1 MTKINISLED
11 LMDAG
16 AHFGHQTKRW
26 NPKMEE
32 HLYGQEDGVHIF
44 DLTKTKPLIEEA
56 LEFLAKAAKD
66 GKKILI
72 LGTKKQIK
80 DKVAEVAEKIG
91 VAYVNERWL
100 GGTISNF
107 DQIKKSINKME
118 EMKENLAAGF
128 YNKYTKKERLL
139 IDREIARLE
148 RFFGGVKSLTGI
160 PDVLFVVDTK
170 RESAAVRE
178 ANVKKVPMVGI
189 VDSNADPDPIDYPIP
204 MNDDASKAL
213 EYILNLV
220 GQTIEEGKKG
230 IAQKVKTEK

>member
-1 MTKINISLED
+1 MSKINISLED

-32 HLYGQEDGVHIF
+32 YLYGQEEGVHIF

-56 LEFLAKAAKD
+56 LEFLAKSAKE

-80 DKVAEVAEKIG
+80 DKVAEVAEKVG
-91 VAYVNERWL
+91 VPYVNERWL
-100 GGTISNF
+100 GGTVSNF
-107 DQIKKSINKME
+107 GQMKRSIDKME
-118 EMKENLAAGF
+118 EMKENLATGF

-139 IDREIARLE
+139 IDREIIRLE
-148 RFFGGVKSLTGI
+148 KFFGGIKSLTGV
-160 PDVLFVVDTK
+160 PDVLFVIDTK

-178 ANVKKVPMVGI
+178 AAERKIPVVGI
-189 VDSNADPDPIDYPIP
+189 VDSNADPDLIDYPIP

-213 EYILNLV
+213 TYILDLV
-220 GQTIEEGKKG
+220 GQAIGQEKT
-230 IAQKVKTEK
+230 QTEK

>member
-1 MTKINISLED
+1 MSKINISLED

-32 HLYGQEDGVHIF
+32 YLYGQEEGVHIF

-56 LEFLAKAAKD
+56 LEFLAKSAKE

-80 DKVAEVAEKIG
+80 DKVAEVAEKVG
-91 VAYVNERWL
+91 VPYVNERWL
-100 GGTISNF
+100 GGTVSNF
-107 DQIKKSINKME
+107 GQMKRSIDKME
-118 EMKENLAAGF
+118 EMKENLATGF
-128 YNKYTKKERLL
+128 YNKYTKKEKLL
-139 IDREIARLE
+139 IDREIVRLE
-148 RFFGGVKSLTGI
+148 KFFGGIKSLTGV
-160 PDVLFVVDTK
+160 PDVLFVIDTK

-178 ANVKKVPMVGI
+178 AAERKIPVVGI
-189 VDSNADPDPIDYPIP
+189 VDSNADPDLIDYPIP

-213 EYILNLV
+213 TYILDLV
-220 GQTIEEGKKG
+220 GRAIGQEKT
-230 IAQKVKTEK
+230 QTEK

>member
-1 MTKINISLED
+1 MANVKVSLEE

-16 AHFGHQTKRW
+16 AHFGHQTRRW

-32 HLYGQEDGVHIF
+32 YLYGQENGVHIF

-56 LEFLAKAAKD
+56 LAYITKSVKE
-66 GKKILI
+66 GKTVLI

-80 DKVAEVAEKIG
+80 DKVAEVAERVG
-91 VAYVNERWL
+91 VPYVNERWL

-107 DQIKKSINKME
+107 PQMQRSLKKLE
-118 EMKENLAAGF
+118 EMKVNMATGI

-148 RFFGGVKSLTGI
+148 RFFGGVKTLKNI
-160 PDVLFVVDTK
+160 PDVLFVIDTK
-170 RESAAVRE
+170 REAGAVHE
-178 ANVKKVPMVGI
+178 ANERKVPVVGI
-189 VDSNADPDPIDYPIP
+189 VDSNSDPDKIDYPIP

-213 EYILNLV
+213 EYILCLV
-220 GQTIEEGKKG
+220 EQAIEEGK
-230 IAQKVKTEK
+230 QKEK

>member
-1 MTKINISLED
+1 MSKINISLED

-32 HLYGQEDGVHIF
+32 YLYGQEEGVHIF

-56 LEFLAKAAKD
+56 LEFLAKSAKE

-80 DKVAEVAEKIG
+80 DKVAEVAEKVGIP
-91 VAYVNERWL
+91 YVNERWL
-100 GGTISNF
+100 GGTVSNF
-107 DQIKKSINKME
+107 GQMKRSIDKME
-118 EMKENLAAGF
+118 EMKENLATGF
-128 YNKYTKKERLL
+128 YNKYTKKEKLL
-139 IDREIARLE
+139 IDREIVRLE
-148 RFFGGVKSLTGI
+148 KFFGGIKSLTGV
-160 PDVLFVVDTK
+160 PDVLFVIDTK

-178 ANVKKVPMVGI
+178 AAERKIPVVGI
-189 VDSNADPDPIDYPIP
+189 VDSNADPDLIDYPIP

-213 EYILNLV
+213 TYILDLV
-220 GQTIEEGKKG
+220 GRAIGQEKT
-230 IAQKVKTEK
+230 QTEK